1 MTDFQDGAA
10 WLAKKQRNA
19 TDLKN
24 KIHRAHAEYVGEG
37 KTYGDSYQL
46 CLERFGDEHQEIRG
60 YPLSERAFGTIVGRR
75 LGEVSDSL
83 TEVHIVR
90 RISALMET
98 ADQTT
103 TEIDR
108 QIEDIEGVDG
118 WVEVEREDTTG
129 GKFEG
134 CKVKKVPVDTHRLN
148 LLKRRVEAQQQFF
161 DAVKAL
167 LPKSNLN
174 VFVKDGDVSVLT
186 DADLDRQIERFKGK
200 NIDIATVVQESASS

>member
-1 MTDFQDGAA
+1 MTEFQDGAA
-10 WLAKKQRNA
+10 WVLEKQQTRREIRE
-19 TDLKN
+19 
-24 KIHRAHAEYVGEG
+24 KIHRAHLARVSEG
-37 KTYGDSYQL
+37 GTYADGVET
-46 CLERFGDEHQEIRG
+46 CMERFGDEYLKRVGH
-60 YPLSERAFGTIVGRR
+60 PLTERIISNIVSRPTGA
-75 LGEVSDSL
+75 VADSL
-83 TEVHIVR
+83 TEALIVR
-90 RISALMET
+90 RISALVET

-118 WVEVEREDTTG
+118 WVEVEKEETTG

-148 LLKRRVEAQQQFF
+148 LLKRRVETQQQFF

-200 NIDIATVVQESASS
+200 NIDITDRVEA